1 MGFWI
6 TAGSVLIL
14 ALISG
19 FFIREPSNVV
29 RQTQEP
35 YRLHLETVENPE
47 RAIDV
52 FAKALTFPTIGKVD
66 SPNHIGDPTAFQNLH
81 KHLEKAFPTVYKA
94 LKVEKVNEYS
104 LLMKW
109 SGSDVALKPM
119 LLISHIDVVPATKSQ
134 NWTYPPFSGTI
145 KDGFVW
151 GRGALDTK
159 ISLVGILEAIKQL
172 LADNVSPQRTV
183 FLAFGHDEEMGGEY
197 GAKVIAERLKNHHK
211 VKELEIVLD
220 EGGMIDIDGLG
231 AKKLIPNAQIAG
243 IGLATKGF
251 ESWKV
256 DLKGEGGHSSIPPT
270 GHATSVA
277 ARMAAILARFEAQQ
291 TSTKL
296 VSPTVELI
304 QALAPG
310 VRYAPLR
317 MVFELANNTIINPIL
332 GQILGGSSSRLLN
345 AFVRNTAA
353 VVAIDAGGGAHNV
366 LPLEGSIEINFR
378 TLPGDNFSAKQYIDQ
393 IIQKESISGHARA
406 EKIISG
412 YPPSAVTPASGPSY
426 DLIVRAIMETF
437 TPDLK
442 VSKQKLLVA
451 PLLIVGGT
459 DALWYEEISAGKAFR
474 FNPMKVESSKGD
486 IDRIHG
492 VDERIGVEGYLDAVR
507 FYMRFIKLAAGDSDG
522 DVAAPVA

>member
-19 FFIREPSNVV
+19 VLIREPSNVV

-35 YRLHLETVENPE
+35 YTLHLETIENPE
-47 RAIDV
+47 NAVDT
-52 FAKALTFPTIGKVD
+52 FAKALTFPTVGKVD
-66 SPNHIGDPTAFQNLH
+66 SPNHVGDPVAFQNLH

-109 SGSDVALKPM
+109 TGSDVALKPM
-119 LLISHIDVVPATKSQ
+119 LFISHCDVVPAPHTKSQ
-134 NWTYPPFSGTI
+134 NWTYPPFSGTVA
-145 KDGFVW
+145 DGFIW

-159 ISLVGILEAIKQL
+159 ISLVGVLEAIKQL
-172 LADNVSPQRTV
+172 LTVNVSPQRTI

-197 GAKVIAERLKNHHK
+197 GAKLIAERLKTHHN
-211 VKELEIVLD
+211 VEEFEIVLD

-231 AKKLIPNAQIAG
+231 AKKLIPNTQVAG
-243 IGLATKGF
+243 IGMATKGF
-251 ESWKV
+251 ESWKIN
-256 DLKGEGGHSSIPPT
+256 LKGEGGHSSIPPT

-291 TSTKL
+291 TSTRL
-296 VSPTVELI
+296 VSPTVEFL
-304 QALAPG
+304 QGLAPG

-317 MVFELANNTIINPIL
+317 MVFELANNRIINPIL
-332 GQILGGSSSRLLN
+332 GQIIGGLGNRVLN
-345 AFVRNTAA
+345 AFVRTTAA
-353 VVAIDAGGGAHNV
+353 VVAINAGGGAHNV

-378 TLPGDNFSAKQYIDQ
+378 TLPGDTSSVKEYIDQ
-393 IIQKESISGHARA
+393 IIQNESISGHARA

-412 YPPSAVTPASGPSY
+412 YPASAVTPSSGPNY
-426 DLIVRAIMETF
+426 ELMVRAIMETF
-437 TPDLK
+437 TPDPK
-442 VSKQKLLVA
+442 VTKQKLIVA

-459 DALWYEEISAGKAFR
+459 DALWYEEISAGKVFR

-507 FYMRFIKLAAGDSDG
+507 FYMRFIKLAAGDS
-522 DVAAPVA
+522 